1 MANKQL
7 EDSIMFFTRYGFSLL
22 LAILIIPGTSSADDS
37 RYNYA
42 SDLETRLNAKLPSHI
57 VDIQVEEE
65 FAEHHIKGATATYAY
80 PVKSDADRTKLD
92 ATVEQ
97 IKGNNDPVVI
107 VCPRG
112 AGGAKRTYDYL
123 LQQGISAE
131 RLLILEK
138 GQEGWACTPLTES
151 S

>member
-1 MANKQL
+1 
-7 EDSIMFFTRYGFSLL
+7 MFLPRYCVFLL
-22 LAILIIPGTSSADDS
+22 LMILLIPGISMAKDGK
-37 RYNYA
+37 YNYISA
-42 SDLETRLNAKLPSHI
+42 ADLEARLTDSLPTNI

-65 FAEHHIKGATATYAY
+65 FAQHHIKGATPTYAY
-80 PVKSDADRTKLD
+80 PVKSDTDRSKLD
-92 ATVEQ
+92 ATIEEL
-97 IKGNNDPVVI
+97 NTNADPVVI

-138 GQEGWACTPLTES
+138 GQAGWACIPLTES
-151 S
+151 R

>member
-1 MANKQL
+1 
-7 EDSIMFFTRYGFSLL
+7 MFFARYGFSLL
-22 LAILIIPGTSSADDS
+22 LAILLIPGLSLADDG
-37 RYNYA
+37 RYNYISA
-42 SDLETRLNAKLPSHI
+42 ADLEARLNAKLPTHI

-65 FAEHHIKGATATYAY
+65 FAQHHIKGATATYAY
-80 PVKSDADRTKLD
+80 PVKSDADRAKLD
-92 ATVEQ
+92 HIVGQ
-97 IKGNNDPVVI
+97 IEGDNDPVVI

>member
-1 MANKQL
+1 M
-7 EDSIMFFTRYGFSLL
+7 MFFTRYSFSLL
-22 LAILIIPGTSSADDS
+22 LAILLIPGISLADDGT
-37 RYNYA
+37 YNYISA
-42 SDLETRLNAKLPSHI
+42 ADLETRLNAKLPTHI

-65 FAEHHIKGATATYAY
+65 FAQHHIKGATATYAY
-80 PVKSDADRTKLD
+80 PVKSDDDRAKLD
-92 ATVEQ
+92 HIVGQ
-97 IKGNNDPVVI
+97 IKDDNDPVVI